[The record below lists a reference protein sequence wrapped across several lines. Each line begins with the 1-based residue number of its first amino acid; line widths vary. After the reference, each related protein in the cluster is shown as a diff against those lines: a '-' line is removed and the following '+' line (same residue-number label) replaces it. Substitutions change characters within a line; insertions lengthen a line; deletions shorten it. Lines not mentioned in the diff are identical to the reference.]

1 MIAKEYLHNNS
12 SSGLP
17 SGQKR
22 IVNDWSRKRK
32 KKTSQD
38 SLRDELRAV
47 MPMYRDGGSID
58 WSKVPERRRRLV
70 NSILSHKNV
79 DWVRRALDKDRQTV
93 PDWEKKGNVATHKL
107 SVAGEGTENNP
118 YYIYAPVMTV
128 DGKLVDTTDPKFGF
142 GKFGNPDWAVERE
155 DTVQIPDLDS
165 GLWFTEHYKDIL
177 PFKYDNGG
185 HVERPDALYT
195 APVPESDID
204 LRRKRFYERIA
215 PSEVYKDPFTG
226 KMTARGIGLDIV
238 SPEFDLLTLIRGMS
252 SIIRK
257 PALRNKENLVTK
269 EGVSGLDK
277 IRTKKQFNDEMNNFI
292 SYIGSPETRDRIAMI
307 DDSARTDYSRFI
319 DEVIKEAPEHTRF
332 VKIIKDEGIELP
344 MNDGLLNYTGNI
356 PDVQVKRG
364 AASSSIGHEW
374 RHALDY
380 KVSRDVDDFGITNM
394 RLKKLRDGRFGFSN
408 IKDENDAITG
418 LMKEGFDSG
427 TAKELYRYI
436 GRNTELSAFL
446 SDIVSLSGNKFP
458 ENLTRDIFEKVY
470 LPRISKTFQHYY
482 NHIVADKDK
491 FINGINK
498 YGFII
503 ASLLKT
509 KKHEKEGRKTGTD
522 IK

>member
-1 MIAKEYLHNNS
+1 MIAKEYLHNNN

-22 IVNDWSRKRK
+22 VVNDWSRRK
-32 KKTSQD
+32 KGKDGQD

-47 MPMYRDGGSID
+47 MPAYRDGGSVD
-58 WSKVPERRRRLV
+58 WSKVPEERRRLV
-70 NSILSHKNV
+70 NGILSHKDVN
-79 DWVRRALDKDRQTV
+79 WVRRALDKDREAV
-93 PDWEKKGNVATHKL
+93 PDWEMEGNVATHKL
-107 SVAGEGTENNP
+107 SVAGEGTEDNP

-128 DGKLVDTTDPKFGF
+128 DGKLVDTTDPRFGF
-142 GKFGNPDWAVERE
+142 GKYGNPDWAVERR
-155 DTVQIPDLDS
+155 DTVQVPDLDS

-177 PFKYDNGG
+177 PFKYGNGD
-185 HVERPDALYT
+185 HVERPDALYA
-195 APVPESDID
+195 APVLESDID

-215 PSEVYKDPFTG
+215 PSEVYRDPFTG
-226 KMTARGIGLDIV
+226 KVTARGIGLDIV
-238 SPEFDLLTLIRGMS
+238 SPEFDLLTLIKGMS

-257 PALRNKENLVTK
+257 PALRDKENLVTK
-269 EGVSGLDK
+269 ESISGLGK

-307 DDSARTDYSRFI
+307 DDLAGTDYSRFI

-332 VKIIKDEGIELP
+332 VKTIKDEGIELP

-364 AASSSIGHEW
+364 AVLSSIGHEW

-380 KVSRDVDDFGITNM
+380 KVSRDIDDFGITNM

-408 IKDENDAITG
+408 IKDENDAIIG
-418 LMKEGFDSG
+418 LMKEEFDSE

-436 GRNTELSAFL
+436 SRNTELSAFL
-446 SDIVSLSGNKFP
+446 SDIVSLSDNKFP
-458 ENLTRDIFEKVY
+458 ENLTRGVFERVY
-470 LPRISKTFQHYY
+470 LPRVSKTFQHYY

-509 KKHEKEGRKTGTD
+509 KEYEKKGKKANTD

>member
-22 IVNDWSRKRK
+22 IINDWSRRGKKRI
-32 KKTSQD
+32 TQD
-38 SLRDELRAV
+38 SLRDELKAV
-47 MPMYRDGGSID
+47 MPMYQGGGSIN
-58 WSKVPERRRRLV
+58 WSKVPEERRGLV
-70 NSILSHKNV
+70 KNILSHKNV
-79 DWVRRALDKDRQTV
+79 NWVRRALNKDRQTV

-107 SVAGEGTENNP
+107 SVAGEGTESNP

-128 DGKLVDTTDPKFGF
+128 DGKLVDTTNPKFGF
-142 GKFGNPDWAVERE
+142 GKFGNPDWAVERR
-155 DTVQIPDLDS
+155 DTVQVPDLDS

-185 HVERPDALYT
+185 HVERPDALYA

-215 PSEVYKDPFTG
+215 PSEVYRDPFTG
-226 KMTARGIGLDIV
+226 KITARGIGLDIV
-238 SPEFDLLTLIRGMS
+238 SPEFDLLTLVRGIP

-257 PALRNKENLVTK
+257 PALRNKENLVVK
-269 EGVSGLDK
+269 EGVSGLGK

-307 DDSARTDYSRFI
+307 DDFSGTDYSRFI

-332 VKIIKDEGIELP
+332 VKTIKDEGIELP

-364 AASSSIGHEW
+364 AVSSSIGHEW

-408 IKDENDAITG
+408 IKDEDDAITG
-418 LMKEGFDSG
+418 LMKEGFDSD

-458 ENLTRDIFEKVY
+458 ENLTRDMFEKVY

-509 KKHEKEGRKTGTD
+509 KEHEKEGKKAGTD